1 MKQPLYRRDL
11 FSLLEKSEYQVA
23 KSLAE
28 RDSARQKL
36 IIKVAESYFNILD
49 SLDNID
55 YVVSEKAAIKSQLDE
70 SKKRLEV
77 GLIAITDY
85 AEAKASYD
93 LSETNVIE
101 AENKSN
107 LAKESLYVLT
117 GTHFKTFATLN
128 HNIKA
133 KDPDPNDIK
142 SWENYAVKQNLDLIA
157 IKRAQD
163 VAIANLKYERSK
175 HFPTLDIYGTI

>member
-1 MKQPLYRRDL
+1 MKKRVSSSKI
-11 FSLLEKSEYQVA
+11 FS
-23 KSLAE
+23 

-36 IIKVAESYFNILD
+36 IIKVAEYYFNILD

-70 SKKRLEV
+70 SKKTEV

-117 GTHFKTFATLN
+117 GTQFKTFATLN

-133 KDPDPNDIK
+133 KSQPK
-142 SWENYAVKQNLDLIA
+142 
-157 IKRAQD
+157 
-163 VAIANLKYERSK
+163 
-175 HFPTLDIYGTI
+175 